1 MRPISFPVSGMGP
14 QIARQTLVTKRNAT
28 NRNRM
33 LFCQQK
39 MRHRARCRRRPL
51 EQSFGIATKLQALSS
66 NIQRNP
72 KFQAPNPKKSQI
84 KNRKS
89 QKRFRCPRAIWNLE
103 LGVSLELGAWDLALV
118 VAGPPAQPKA
128 GYCF

>member
-1 MRPISFPVSGMGP
+1 MRPISFAVSGMGP

-28 NRNRM
+28 NRNGM

-51 EQSFGIATKLQALSS
+51 EQSFGVATKLQALSS

-72 KFQAPNPKKSQI
+72 KFQAPNPKKIS
-84 KNRKS
+84 N
-89 QKRFRCPRAIWNLE
+89 
-103 LGVSLELGAWDLALV
+103 
-118 VAGPPAQPKA
+118 
-128 GYCF
+128 

>member
-1 MRPISFPVSGMGP
+1 MGP

-51 EQSFGIATKLQALSS
+51 EKSFRIATKLQAASS

-72 KFQAPNPKKSQI
+72 KFQAPNPKEIS
-84 KNRKS
+84 N
-89 QKRFRCPRAIWNLE
+89 
-103 LGVSLELGAWDLALV
+103 
-118 VAGPPAQPKA
+118 
-128 GYCF
+128 